1 MKYDRFENLPV
12 WQAAIDLGLCVYRLT
27 RCDLFDGTGDLRDQ
41 LRRAALSISNNIAEG
56 FERGTTAELIAYL
69 YIARGSA
76 GEVRSML
83 LFVQRLC
90 DERFNER
97 QSAPNLKS
105 QISNLKSEIS
115 ELASLS
121 ESCSRQLHGWAHSLQ
136 NSDIKGIRHLTDQTR
151 AIFESKQRA
160 AAFRAQLDEAH
171 RANVE
176 RWTREL
182 EAEREARQRNA
193 SDGDAQ

>member
-12 WQAAIDLGLCVYRLT
+12 WQAAIDLGLRVYRLT
-27 RCDLFDGTGDLRDQ
+27 RENLFGAPGDLRDQ
-41 LRRAALSISNNIAEG
+41 LPRAALSISNNVAEG
-56 FERGTTAELIAYL
+56 FERGTTAELIAYV

-83 LFVQRLC
+83 LFIQRLF
-90 DERFNER
+90 DERLNENC
-97 QSAPNLKS
+97 ADTNLKS
-105 QISNLKSEIS
+105 QISNLRSEIAD
-115 ELASLS
+115 LIRLS

-136 NSDIKGIRHLTDQTR
+136 NSDIKGTRHLNEQTR

-160 AAFRAQLDEAH
+160 TAFRAQLDEVS

-176 RWTREL
+176 RWTKEMESHREGQQGHADQ
-182 EAEREARQRNA
+182 EGR
-193 SDGDAQ
+193 